1 MNSPPKKWLPSV
13 HLNSRERGMH
23 IITAP
28 FSCPGLCVTISTPIE
43 AVIIAYLHSEA
54 FILYNVAAGV

>member
-1 MNSPPKKWLPSV
+1 MDSHPKKWLPSV
-13 HLNSRERGMH
+13 HLNGRERGVH

-28 FSCPGLCVTISTPIE
+28 FPCPGFFVTISTAIE

-54 FILYNVAAGV
+54 FNLYNVAAGV